1 MKKILLVIVLIFNSL
16 SIIGQVDNSNDAISK
31 RLMEE
36 AINGDTENIDIKLE
50 KLLDSIKNQ
59 NEQKDN
65 IINAYSK
72 GGKYDKA
79 SEPEEEEAWG
89 GAYKKELN
97 KPNINRYTSI
107 SQDDLYETLPDGTR
121 RAKYPYVPSWAT
133 TIEQV
138 EQYFKE
144 HPSEMNNFKD
154 KENQSVSSNENE
166 SYSNNES
173 YSENRFENTLSNPI
187 GIIAFAIIICFL
199 IAEFFGRRKHIGRWW
214 SFFLLLCGLIPGI
227 VAIMVSPS
235 AKNNPT
241 QGGKNYSIWGWIL
254 IVFGVLNL
262 VIFAGSSGKAG
273 MLFYI
278 FFVISYYLFE
288 LSKGKIKNLE
298 PKFYY

>member
-1 MKKILLVIVLIFNSL
+1 MKKNLLVIVLIFYSL
-16 SIIGQVDNSNDAISK
+16 SIIGQVDNSTDIFK
-31 RLMEE
+31 E
-36 AINGDTENIDIKLE
+36 DVENFKKQEDEKLE
-50 KLLDSIKNQ
+50 QLLESVKNQ
-59 NEQKDN
+59 NEQKED
-65 IINAYSK
+65 IVKMYGE
-72 GGKYDKA
+72 GGKYDKT

-89 GAYKKELN
+89 GAYKKELA
-97 KPNINRYTSI
+97 KPNLNRYTSI
-107 SQDDLYETLPDGTR
+107 SQDDLYTTLPDGTR
-121 RAKYPYVPSWAT
+121 KAKYPYVPSWAT

-187 GIIAFAIIICFL
+187 GIITIAIIICFL

-214 SFFLLLCGLIPGI
+214 SFFLLLSGLIPGI

-235 AKNNPT
+235 AKKNPT
-241 QGGKNYSIWGWIL
+241 QGGKSYSIWGWIL

-262 VIFAGSSGKAG
+262 VIFAGSNGNSSV
-273 MLFYI
+273 LFYI

-288 LSKGKIKNLE
+288 LSKGKIRNVE